1 MSSQGKRHFVETL
14 KMSKRQL
21 IGEGI
26 REELVDLEEIRVKY
40 LARSS

>member
-1 MSSQGKRHFVETL
+1 
-14 KMSKRQL
+14 MSKRQL